1 STTWLKKPT
10 VRLNVYNLFDKQYL
24 NLNGGSGS
32 QFTTNAVAVNGIPG
46 TDPSLYIGAP
56 RTFTVTLTADF

>member
-1 STTWLKKPT
+1 LKKPT

-32 QFTTNAVAVNGIPG
+32 QFTTNASGGQRHPG
-46 TDPSLYIGAP
+46 TDRRSTSVPRAPSP
-56 RTFTVTLTADF
+56 SP

>member
-1 STTWLKKPT
+1 
-10 VRLNVYNLFDKQYL
+10 
-24 NLNGGSGS
+24 
-32 QFTTNAVAVNGIPG
+32 VAVNGIPG